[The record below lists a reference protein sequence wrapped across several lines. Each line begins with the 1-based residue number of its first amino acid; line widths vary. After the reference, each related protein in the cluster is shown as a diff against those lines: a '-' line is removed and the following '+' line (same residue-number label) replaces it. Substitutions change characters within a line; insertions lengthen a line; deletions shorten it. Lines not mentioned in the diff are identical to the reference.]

1 MILITREASVVVIF
15 FFVSRVSFS
24 MMMIVALVSE
34 QKHRNPHSGMLL
46 LLDRDG
52 VINEDVGS
60 PGVID
65 VSQLNLIPG
74 AGNALG
80 TLRRRFSNSET
91 SIGGNLRIAIITNQ
105 SCVGKG
111 LITEQY
117 LVETLHRRIQE
128 LLWEEDS
135 DATIDRIFYCTTT
148 NDVQDPRRKPNPG
161 MIEEALAYFH
171 NFIHTSTEDTDPTTD
186 DTTNDTAVIFIGDTI
201 SDMVA
206 AGRSGQIPYRFL
218 VETGYG
224 RLTMNGIAAPTMT
237 TKTTTSPPAPVDN
250 GVRIV
255 SNEKEIN
262 FTLLNKSLELLGPS
276 TITSTSTATTPPT
289 QSPGTSTSNRN
300 NSTSNKTR
308 PASLNYLPFF
318 YTKNLQSACAW
329 ILSNKNITPS

>member
-1 MILITREASVVVIF
+1 
-15 FFVSRVSFS
+15 

-80 TLRRRFSNSET
+80 TLRRRFSNSKT

-117 LVETLHRRIQE
+117 LVETLHRRLQE
-128 LLWEEDS
+128 LLLEEDS

-237 TKTTTSPPAPVDN
+237 TTTAPPPAPVDN

-262 FTLLNKSLELLGPS
+262 PTLLNKSLELLRPS
-276 TITSTSTATTPPT
+276 TITSTSTSTAATTT
-289 QSPGTSTSNRN
+289 TTTATKSPGTSCSNRN
-300 NSTSNKTR
+300 TGTSNKTR
-308 PASLNYLPFF
+308 SASLNYLPFF

-329 ILSNKNITPS
+329 ILSNKNITPP